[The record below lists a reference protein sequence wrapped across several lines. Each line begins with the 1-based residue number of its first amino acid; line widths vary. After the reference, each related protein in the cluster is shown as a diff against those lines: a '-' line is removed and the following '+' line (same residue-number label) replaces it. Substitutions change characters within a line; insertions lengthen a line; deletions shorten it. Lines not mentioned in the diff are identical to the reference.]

1 MKDRLSFLTCIVL
14 FILMPLTA
22 MAQTK
27 PKRDVRKDL
36 PQFSMR
42 VVPRSFSPSAPA
54 KKDKQPQSP
63 HHSVRVV
70 PRPFSPSA
78 PAKKTKQSQS
88 STAGSRKWAVQ
99 TKKYSNKKKHIQKG
113 TYIYAN
119 GGYMAT
125 IVVGNKCETKY
136 VDISTDAGQWWISND
151 ENFWYMVRKVNNT
164 TLAIDVSSNPSH
176 EARHGTFYVKIGESC
191 CPISVEQQGAPY
203 QASANVYSVQ
213 LSHNVMYA
221 GNRWMYA
228 GNRCL
233 CGNVRFGIS
242 GAGGTPVRVYA
253 FLTNQYGSYVVQGTK
268 NVFVVSENI
277 TPPTDDE
284 AIFNAYLYFP
294 NYLLEPYTDNKKM
307 AVRFAV
313 FSDVMGQFVS
323 ITNPIPFSV
332 KKKRKKVV
340 TKE

>member
-1 MKDRLSFLTCIVL
+1 
-14 FILMPLTA
+14 
-22 MAQTK
+22 MAQAK
-27 PKRDVRKDL
+27 PKRDVSKDR
-36 PQFSMR
+36 PQ
-42 VVPRSFSPSAPA
+42 PS
-54 KKDKQPQSP
+54 
-63 HHSVRVV
+63 VCVV

-78 PAKKTKQSQS
+78 PEKKTKQPQGP
-88 STAGSRKWAVQ
+88 TAGSRKWVAQ
-99 TKKYSNKKKHIQKG
+99 TRKYINKKKHIQRG

-125 IVVGNKCETKY
+125 IAVGNECETKY
-136 VDISTDAGQWWISND
+136 VDISTDAGRWWISD
-151 ENFWYMVRKVNNT
+151 EENFWYTVRKVNNT
-164 TLAIDVSSNPSH
+164 TLAIDISSNPSH
-176 EARHGTFYVKIGESC
+176 EARHGTFNVKIGESC
-191 CPISVEQQGAPY
+191 CSISVEQQGAPY

-221 GNRWMYA
+221 GNS
-228 GNRCL
+228 CL
-233 CGNVRFGIS
+233 CGDVRFGIS
-242 GAGGTPVRVYA
+242 GVGGTPVRVYA
-253 FLTNQYGSYVVQGTK
+253 FLTNQYGTYIMQGTK

-307 AVRFAV
+307 AVLFAV
-313 FSDVMGQFVS
+313 FSDATGRFVS

-332 KKKRKKVV
+332 KKERKRIV

>member
-1 MKDRLSFLTCIVL
+1 
-14 FILMPLTA
+14 
-22 MAQTK
+22 MAQAK
-27 PKRDVRKDL
+27 PKRDVSKDS
-36 PQFSMR
+36 PQ
-42 VVPRSFSPSAPA
+42 P
-54 KKDKQPQSP
+54 
-63 HHSVRVV
+63 SVRVV

-78 PAKKTKQSQS
+78 PEKKTKQPQGP
-88 STAGSRKWAVQ
+88 TAGSRKWVAQ
-99 TKKYSNKKKHIQKG
+99 TRKYINKKKHIQRG

-125 IVVGNKCETKY
+125 IAVGNECETKY
-136 VDISTDAGQWWISND
+136 VDISTDAERWWISDD
-151 ENFWYMVRKVNNT
+151 ENFWYTVRKVNNT
-164 TLAIDVSSNPSH
+164 TLAIDISSNPSH
-176 EARHGTFYVKIGESC
+176 EARHGTFNVKIGGSC
-191 CPISVEQQGAPY
+191 CSISVEQQGAPY

-221 GNRWMYA
+221 GNS
-228 GNRCL
+228 CL
-233 CGNVRFGIS
+233 CGDVRFGIS
-242 GAGGTPVRVYA
+242 GVGGTPVRVYA
-253 FLTNQYGSYVVQGTK
+253 FLTNQYGTYIMQGTK

-307 AVRFAV
+307 AVLFAV
-313 FSDVMGQFVS
+313 FSDATGRFVS

-332 KKKRKKVV
+332 KKERKRIV

>member
-1 MKDRLSFLTCIVL
+1 
-14 FILMPLTA
+14 MPLAA
-22 MAQTK
+22 MAQAK
-27 PKRDVRKDL
+27 PKRDVSKDS
-36 PQFSMR
+36 PQ
-42 VVPRSFSPSAPA
+42 P
-54 KKDKQPQSP
+54 
-63 HHSVRVV
+63 SVRVV

-78 PAKKTKQSQS
+78 PEKKTKQPQGP
-88 STAGSRKWAVQ
+88 TAGSRKWVAQ
-99 TKKYSNKKKHIQKG
+99 TRKYINKKKHIQRG

-125 IVVGNKCETKY
+125 IAVGNECETKY
-136 VDISTDAGQWWISND
+136 VDISTDAERWWISDD
-151 ENFWYMVRKVNNT
+151 ENFWYTVRKVNNT
-164 TLAIDVSSNPSH
+164 TLAIDISSNPSH
-176 EARHGTFYVKIGESC
+176 EARHGTFNVKIGGSC
-191 CPISVEQQGAPY
+191 CSISVEQQGAPY

-221 GNRWMYA
+221 GNS
-228 GNRCL
+228 CL
-233 CGNVRFGIS
+233 CGDVRFGIS
-242 GAGGTPVRVYA
+242 GVGGTPVRVYA
-253 FLTNQYGSYVVQGTK
+253 FLTNQYGTYIMQGTK

-307 AVRFAV
+307 AVLFAV
-313 FSDVMGQFVS
+313 FSDATGRFVS

-332 KKKRKKVV
+332 KKERKRIV

>member
-1 MKDRLSFLTCIVL
+1 
-14 FILMPLTA
+14 
-22 MAQTK
+22 MAQAK

-54 KKDKQPQSP
+54 KKDKQPQNP
-63 HHSVRVV
+63 QHSVRVV

-78 PAKKTKQSQS
+78 PAKKTKQPQI

-125 IVVGNKCETKY
+125 IAVGNECETKY
-136 VDISTDAGQWWISND
+136 VDISTDAGRWWISDD
-151 ENFWYMVRKVNNT
+151 ENFWYTVRKVNNT
-164 TLAIDVSSNPSH
+164 TLAIDISSNPSH
-176 EARHGTFYVKIGESC
+176 EARHGTFNVKIGESC
-191 CPISVEQQGAPY
+191 CSISVEQQGAPY
-203 QASANVYSVQ
+203 QASANFYSVQ

-221 GNRWMYA
+221 GNS
-228 GNRCL
+228 CL
-233 CGNVRFGIS
+233 CGDIRFGIS
-242 GAGGTPVRVYA
+242 GVGGTPVRVYA
-253 FLTNQYGSYVVQGTK
+253 FLTNQYGTYIMQGTK

-307 AVRFAV
+307 AVLFAV
-313 FSDVMGQFVS
+313 FSDATGRFVS

-332 KKKRKKVV
+332 KKERKRIV

>member
-1 MKDRLSFLTCIVL
+1 MKDRLFFLTCIVL
-14 FILMPLTA
+14 LFLMPLAA
-22 MAQTK
+22 MAQAK
-27 PKRDVRKDL
+27 PKRDVSKDR
-36 PQFSMR
+36 PQ
-42 VVPRSFSPSAPA
+42 PS
-54 KKDKQPQSP
+54 
-63 HHSVRVV
+63 VCVV

-78 PAKKTKQSQS
+78 PEKKTKQPQGP
-88 STAGSRKWAVQ
+88 TAGSRKWVAQ
-99 TKKYSNKKKHIQKG
+99 TRKYINKKKHIQRG

-125 IVVGNKCETKY
+125 IAVGNECETKY
-136 VDISTDAGQWWISND
+136 VDISTDAGRWWISD
-151 ENFWYMVRKVNNT
+151 EENFWYTVRKVNNT
-164 TLAIDVSSNPSH
+164 TLAIDISSNPSH
-176 EARHGTFYVKIGESC
+176 EARHGTFNVKIGESC
-191 CPISVEQQGAPY
+191 CSISVEQQGAPY

-221 GNRWMYA
+221 GNS
-228 GNRCL
+228 CL
-233 CGNVRFGIS
+233 CGDVRFGIS
-242 GAGGTPVRVYA
+242 GVGGTPVRVYA
-253 FLTNQYGSYVVQGTK
+253 FLTNQYGTYIMQGTK

-307 AVRFAV
+307 AVLFAV
-313 FSDVMGQFVS
+313 FSDATGRFVS

-332 KKKRKKVV
+332 KKERKRIV